1 MLQFYLLRIFLACSR
16 TVWVAWCETKDLV
29 MLKMLKQC
37 TAFFFQKNIN
47 FSHILL
53 SRTKPAPSKVLV
65 CLVLKTMLFQLRLS
79 NRKRTVR
86 LFGLRN
92 PPPPLS
98 ETSSVKQS
106 LGKKNRD
113 LDESVN

>member
-1 MLQFYLLRIFLACSR
+1 
-16 TVWVAWCETKDLV
+16 
-29 MLKMLKQC
+29 
-37 TAFFFQKNIN
+37 
-47 FSHILL
+47 
-53 SRTKPAPSKVLV
+53 
-65 CLVLKTMLFQLRLS
+65 MLFQLRLS

-113 LDESVN
+113 LDESVNDYCVRVTTIKCAGVTVTTVQNRT